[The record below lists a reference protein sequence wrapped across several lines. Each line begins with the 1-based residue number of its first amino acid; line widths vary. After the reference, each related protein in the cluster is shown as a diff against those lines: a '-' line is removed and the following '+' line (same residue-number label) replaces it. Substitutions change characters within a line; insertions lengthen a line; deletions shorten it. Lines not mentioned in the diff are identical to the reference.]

1 MTTSSPVARPGRVS
15 GNREPPSR
23 VIRWLLTG
31 TPHRERGD
39 GKSIRYDAAG
49 SPAMPRARVKDL
61 SSHLVSTRPAWP
73 EVRASSRCGFAPGR
87 SGAFRGIR
95 PTYLR
100 STTLRRGQNGAR
112 RACCRGFGPSSI
124 GATGPPAPSR
134 LDHAA
139 SSKCGRG
146 PSGESRRATAA
157 QAPAPC
163 SRYRSIDRRSTS
175 GRLMPLRLAL
185 TPSAAAPTTACA
197 ADGFPGSH
205 GPSSTAMMR
214 ADG

>member
-1 MTTSSPVARPGRVS
+1 MASDGYPTPRAR
-15 GNREPPSR
+15 
-23 VIRWLLTG
+23 
-31 TPHRERGD
+31 D
-39 GKSIRYDAAG
+39 GKWIRYDAAG

-124 GATGPPAPSR
+124 GATGPLAPSR
-134 LDHAA
+134 LDQAA
-139 SSKCGRG
+139 SKCGRG
-146 PSGESRRATAA
+146 PRGVSPRATAA
-157 QAPAPC
+157 LAPAPC
-163 SRYRSIDRRSTS
+163 SRYRSIDRRSTP

-185 TPSAAAPTTACA
+185 TPSAAAPATA
-197 ADGFPGSH
+197 
-205 GPSSTAMMR
+205 
-214 ADG
+214 